1 MPSQSQSGLA
11 KAVRQLRDER
21 GWTQED
27 LAHGAGLRT
36 GAVSAIER
44 GKSDPKWT
52 TVQAIATALEV
63 STADLAARAEKL
75 EGR

>member
-1 MPSQSQSGLA
+1 MSPRAQSGLA
-11 KAVRQLRDER
+11 KAVRRLRDER

-52 TVQAIATALEV
+52 TVQAIAAALDV
-63 STADLAARAEKL
+63 STADLAALADKL
-75 EGR
+75 ARS